1 MIIIVPSIGQLLQPF
16 TGNNDVNIGVK
27 VLDDIHRTPN
37 KQNKNHLGLNK
48 GGLLTVDSYLILD

>member
-48 GGLLTVDSYLILD
+48 GGGVIEC